1 MSKSYCAYPW
11 THQYIHMSGSI
22 RLCCATMTNA
32 VNNKGQRYHV
42 NNDSLENVWNSDYMK
57 QVRLKMLKGE
67 SLKEC
72 TKCVDQEA
80 RGYKSMRDLNNKEK
94 NIALTQDDGSIKKMP
109 YTMELHFGNM
119 CNLKCRMCGQD
130 YSNQIG
136 KEILEIGETDK
147 DFLNWVY
154 KQSANVNNWTN
165 NLSVEYNWFKNNK
178 TKNKLIKFVNDHIK
192 TLTVIGGEPSI
203 IPEFYELLDYCGDNN
218 TLKDKNITIVTN
230 LTNTSP
236 KMTKWLP
243 KTKSWIIW
251 ASIDGLGSRTEYIR
265 YPSNFDKVVENLN
278 FYKKLLKEHGNGKI
292 VFSPAVQLLNIDQLD
307 DMLKW
312 FIKFADGDFP
322 KLFDVSWM
330 SQVWY
335 PKICNYDMAPK
346 EYRFRVADKLAL
358 SSKEFEQYDSIY
370 NFYQTQIT
378 NLKQDHLTTQQRKD
392 FQLSFIRYNDTLDKH
407 RKGTTWRQLLPYLEE
422 TLTKALR

>member
-1 MSKSYCAYPW
+1 M
-11 THQYIHMSGSI
+11 
-22 RLCCATMTNA
+22 LNTN
-32 VNNKGQRYHV
+32 
-42 NNDSLENVWNSDYMK
+42 
-57 QVRLKMLKGE
+57 
-67 SLKEC
+67 
-72 TKCVDQEA
+72 
-80 RGYKSMRDLNNKEK
+80 
-94 NIALTQDDGSIKKMP
+94 P
-109 YTMELHFGNM
+109 
-119 CNLKCRMCGQD
+119 
-130 YSNQIG
+130 
-136 KEILEIGETDK
+136 
-147 DFLNWVY
+147 
-154 KQSANVNNWTN
+154 
-165 NLSVEYNWFKNNK
+165 
-178 TKNKLIKFVNDHIK
+178 KL
-192 TLTVIGGEPSI
+192 
-203 IPEFYELLDYCGDNN
+203 
-218 TLKDKNITIVTN
+218 
-230 LTNTSP
+230 
-236 KMTKWLP
+236 TKWLP

-251 ASIDGLGSRTEYIR
+251 ASIDGLGNRTEYIR